1 MALRTAGTR
10 PRRFPSHTEVWWQ
23 RPDNIIIGLTL
34 VATLAVATTFNLPSK
49 TPPVTIV
56 NGSPLKISLEV
67 RPAGITGLDG
77 ARHLSLR
84 PNDPPGG
91 HRPRQRMAR
100 AGPRGLSHCG
110 TVHGESKATG

>member
-23 RPDNIIIGLTL
+23 RPDNIIICLTL
-34 VATLAVATTFNLPSK
+34 VATLAVATTFAPPSK

-67 RPAGITGLDG
+67 RPAGSRGWMALGTFPSGQTTLREVIDQGDAWLVR
-77 ARHLSLR
+77 AR
-84 PNDPPGG
+84 
-91 HRPRQRMAR
+91 
-100 AGPRGLSHCG
+100 
-110 TVHGESKATG
+110 V